1 MALYGLTEA
10 EMQTVNGGGFMNFGM
25 NSGSDVHSH
34 STKAHYFFQGI
45 CEHYELNWREYGS
58 KVPKDAKEWVK
69 KNFPRLVGVDHSHS
83 YGF

>member
-10 EMQTVNGGGFMNFGM
+10 DLDRLWWAFMNFGM

-58 KVPKDAKEWVK
+58 KMPKDAKEWVK
-69 KNFPRLVGVDHSHS
+69 KNFPRLVGVDDSHS